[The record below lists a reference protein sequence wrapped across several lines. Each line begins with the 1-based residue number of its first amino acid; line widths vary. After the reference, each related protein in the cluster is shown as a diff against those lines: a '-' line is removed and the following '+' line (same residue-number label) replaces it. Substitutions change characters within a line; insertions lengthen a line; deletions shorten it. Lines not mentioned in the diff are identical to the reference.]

1 MNYAHNDPEKIIFPQ
16 KADMLRERWSFP
28 AESGNS
34 VNLGENKGIN
44 NRGEEVPHK
53 STLKKIK
60 PEKECNTLTTSLL
73 ITHPKL

>member
-1 MNYAHNDPEKIIFPQ
+1 MNYAHNDPDRIIFTQ
-16 KADMLRERWSFP
+16 KVDMLRESWSFP

-53 STLKKIK
+53 NALKKIK
-60 PEKECNTLTTSLL
+60 PEKKCNFFFLQVLVL
-73 ITHPKL
+73 